1 MAEKIRVLVAKP
13 GLDGHDRGAK
23 VVARALRDAGFE
35 VVYTGLRQTPEEIAE
50 AALQEDVNVVA
61 LSILSGAHPHLFP
74 KVVELIRGKG
84 MDDVLVIGGGVIPEG
99 DIPAL
104 KAAGIAEVFTPGT
117 PTGDVVNFI
126 KEHVKAQASDLLGDT
141 ASAVLS

>member
-61 LSILSGAHPHLFP
+61 MSILSGAHPHLFP
-74 KVVELIRGKG
+74 KVVDLLREKG
-84 MDDVLVIGGGVIPEG
+84 MNDVLVIGGGVIPEG

-104 KAAGIAEVFTPGT
+104 KDAGVAAVFTPGT
-117 PTGDVVNFI
+117 PTGEVVDFI
-126 KEHVKAQASDLLGDT
+126 KEHVA
-141 ASAVLS
+141 